1 MMTEEKSKER
11 AVAVV
16 SEPLPDTEE
25 LPQGGAMKVVRGWR
39 DRLGR
44 LLEKNRN
51 DSQERLQA
59 LLTAALTDN
68 AANQEM
74 DKWLLSYEQGDQ
86 NKRLTML
93 SELALARREQVL
105 SGQQGALFFR
115 RLYARADSLHPLVRL
130 RADILA
136 AMKERPELQELDK
149 ELKPL
154 LISWFDVGMLQLRP
168 ITWDSPASLLEK
180 LIEYEAVHEIN
191 SWSEL
196 KHRLTGTRR
205 CYAYFHPRMADIPLI
220 FVEIALTQNM
230 ADSVQHLLD
239 PEGSDTDLSKA
250 RCANFYSISNT
261 QAGLRGISFGN
272 FLLKR
277 VIDALMKD
285 YPQLKTFVTLSPIPG
300 FTRWLEKQDGDS
312 LQEYLTDKTEKR
324 LAAGDP
330 DSGRKWLIRI
340 STAVQERNEAIERIA
355 LRFASAYL
363 MSMRNDQLVDSVAR
377 FHLGNGA
384 RIERLNWA
392 ADCSPKGMQQSCG
405 MMVNYLYELDQ
416 LDANMQALAAGKP
429 KSRLTSRWL

>member
-1 MMTEEKSKER
+1 MIQEQSKER
-11 AVAVV
+11 ALTVLD
-16 SEPLPDTEE
+16 SSMDENETSST
-25 LPQGGAMKVVRGWR
+25 GGALKVVRGWR

-44 LLEKNRN
+44 LLEKNRK
-51 DSQERLQA
+51 DSQLRLTA

-74 DKWLLSYEQGDQ
+74 DKWLHSYEQGDQ
-86 NKRLTML
+86 PKRVTLL
-93 SELALARREQVL
+93 NELVLARRELAL
-105 SGQQGALFFR
+105 SAQQGSLFFR
-115 RLYARADSLHPLVRL
+115 RMYARADSLHPLVRL
-130 RADILA
+130 RADILNA
-136 AMKERPELQELDK
+136 AKERPELRELDQELQ
-149 ELKPL
+149 PL
-154 LISWFDVGMLQLRP
+154 LVSWFDVGMLQLRP

-180 LIEYEAVHEIN
+180 LIEYEAVHEIS

-196 KHRLTGTRR
+196 KHRLTGSRR
-205 CYAYFHPRMADIPLI
+205 CYAYFHPRMPDIPLI
-220 FVEIALTQNM
+220 FVEIALTQGM

-239 PEGSDTDLSKA
+239 PAITDTDLGKA

-277 VIDALMKD
+277 VIDALMQD

-300 FTRWLEKQDGDS
+300 FARWLEQQDG
-312 LQEYLTDKTEKR
+312 QAMQAYLPDKTEKR
-324 LAAGDP
+324 IAKDDP

-340 STAVQERNEAIERIA
+340 SSAVQDGNEAIERIA
-355 LRFASAYL
+355 MRLAAAYL
-363 MSMRNDQLVDSVAR
+363 TSMQGDQPTDPVAR

-392 ADCSPKGMQQSCG
+392 ADSSAKGMRQSCG

-416 LDANMQALAAGKP
+416 LDANKHALAAGKP
-429 KSRLTSRWL
+429 KSRLGSRWL